1 MQSFAIVFALVAVA
15 LFFIGLGIGF
25 RHANSGAQN
34 QLDAAISGERKL
46 AETRESALREQLE
59 GSRAEIAALRPK
71 AEERERFKAQTEER
85 ETAIQSLRDEKAE
98 LEAGLRLVVDER
110 DTLGRKLATA
120 EQRLRDEE
128 TKYAQMRTD
137 LDTAFK
143 GAAADALRANTQ
155 SFLELAK
162 QELGSQ
168 TRDAKQALEAKE
180 QAINALL
187 KPLEETLEHLDEKTR
202 VMEEK
207 RSSAYASVET
217 MIEHI
222 LKTIPQSVEA
232 LRQQTT
238 QLVSA
243 LKNPKTRGNW
253 GQQQLERCVEFAGM
267 VEHCSFNVE
276 AQVLS
281 EEARSLR
288 PDMEIYL
295 PNGRRIIV
303 DAKAPLDAFL
313 DAIQSTDADAQN
325 RLLAAHARNVRARIE
340 ELSKKKYQEQ
350 FKDSPDFVVCFLPSE
365 ALFSAALEGDPT
377 IIEFGASN
385 KVIPATPTTLIA
397 LLKAVAFGWEQA
409 ETTRSAD
416 AIKEVG
422 KKLYDKLTNAYGYF
436 MELGKAINNSTKEYN
451 LLLGA
456 IEGRDGAFS
465 RARELGKLLHSSEAM
480 DEDEIEFRQVRQ
492 LVAPDWVRSEPTT
505 LPAETET

>member
-1 MQSFAIVFALVAVA
+1 MGNLAVVFVLVAFTVF
-15 LFFIGLGIGF
+15 LIGVWIAF
-25 RHANSGAQN
+25 RKGRESARSQFD
-34 QLDAAISGERKL
+34 QVLAAERKL
-46 AETRESALREQLE
+46 AETRESALRDQLDT
-59 GSRAEIAALRPK
+59 SRAELVNLKPK

-85 ETAIQSLRDEKAE
+85 DATVQGLRDEKIE
-98 LEAGLRLVVDER
+98 LGTRLRTANEER

-120 EQRLRDEE
+120 EQRLLDEE
-128 TKYAQMRTD
+128 AKYAQMRAD

-143 GAAADALRANTQ
+143 GAAADALLANTQ
-155 SFLELAK
+155 SFLALAK
-162 QELGSQ
+162 QELGGQ
-168 TRDAKQALEAKE
+168 TRDAKQTLEVKE
-180 QAINALL
+180 QAINDLL
-187 KPLEETLEHLDEKTR
+187 KPLQESLKQLDEKTR
-202 VMEEK
+202 AMEEK

-222 LKTIPQSVEA
+222 LSTIPQSVEA

-253 GQQQLERCVEFAGM
+253 GQQQLQRCVEFAGM

-313 DAIQSTDADAQN
+313 DAMQTTDSDAQN
-325 RLLAAHARNVRARIE
+325 RLLATHAKNVKARIE

-377 IIEFGASN
+377 IIEFGARN

-397 LLKAVAFGWEQA
+397 LLKAVALD
-409 ETTRSAD
+409 RKS
-416 AIKEVG
+416 V
-422 KKLYDKLTNAYGYF
+422 
-436 MELGKAINNSTKEYN
+436 
-451 LLLGA
+451 
-456 IEGRDGAFS
+456 
-465 RARELGKLLHSSEAM
+465 
-480 DEDEIEFRQVRQ
+480 V
-492 LVAPDWVRSEPTT
+492 
-505 LPAETET
+505 

>member
-1 MQSFAIVFALVAVA
+1 L
-15 LFFIGLGIGF
+15 
-25 RHANSGAQN
+25 
-34 QLDAAISGERKL
+34 K
-46 AETRESALREQLE
+46 
-59 GSRAEIAALRPK
+59 PK
-71 AEERERFKAQTEER
+71 AQERERLKAQTEER
-85 ETAIQSLRDEKAE
+85 DAMIQGLRNEKAE
-98 LEAGLRLVVDER
+98 LEARVRAAGDER
-110 DTLGRKLATA
+110 DNLGRALATA

-128 TKYAQMRTD
+128 AKYVQMRAD

-168 TRDAKQALEAKE
+168 TQDAKQTLELKE
-180 QAINALL
+180 QAISALL
-187 KPLEETLEHLDEKTR
+187 HPLNETLKQLDDKTR
-202 VMEEK
+202 EMEEK
-207 RSSAYASVET
+207 RSSAYVGVEK

-222 LKTIPQSVEA
+222 LATVPQSVEA

-267 VEHCSFNVE
+267 VEHCSFNLE

-281 EEARSLR
+281 DEDRSLR

-313 DAIQSTDADAQN
+313 DAMQSTDADAQN
-325 RLLAAHARNVRARIE
+325 RLLAAHAKNVRARIE

-377 IIEFGASN
+377 IIEFGANN

-409 ETTRSAD
+409 ETSMSAE
-416 AIKEVG
+416 AIKSAG
-422 KKLYDKLTNAYGYF
+422 AKLYEKLTNAYGYF
-436 MELGKAINNSTKEYN
+436 MDLGTAINNSTKQYN
-451 LLLGA
+451 SLLGA

-465 RARELGKLLHSSEAM
+465 RARELGKLLHSSDAM
-480 DEDEIEFRQVRQ
+480 AQDDIEFRQVRQ
-492 LVAPDWVRSEPTT
+492 LVAPDWVRSEPIS
-505 LPAETET
+505 LPAETVD